1 MEMKTT
7 EADGRIIKL
16 VPTYGGY
23 QDALTARLVRDT
35 KTQWIVRPNGV
46 NYDWKFSKKDGLRV
60 GVMKNEFPAYR
71 IELFKRE
78 SGVENN

>member
-16 VPTYGGY
+16 VPTYGCY

-35 KTQWIVRPNGV
+35 KTQWIVRPSGV
-46 NYDWKFSKKDGLRV
+46 HYDWRFSKKDGLRV
-60 GVMKNEFPAYR
+60 GVMKHAFPAYR
-71 IELFKRE
+71 IDLFKKE
-78 SGVENN
+78 SSDENN